1 MTCHKPHKSFKES
14 IALLKSRNL
23 IIENEKIA
31 EFFLQ
36 TISYNRF
43 SSYRFHFL
51 KNPQNDKETYKENT
65 KFQDIENIILADS
78 EISMLIFSILREIE
92 LTLRTQI
99 SYHFTK
105 QDRFFHIYHKN
116 FSPKIKLQKKPLCNL
131 IYNLKF
137 PNIAN
142 NATSFTTAFL
152 QKKSKNTCKDCEQE
166 TKYLSSRE
174 YLPPTEC
181 NKKDCFQHFWSA
193 IENIDFGTLINFL
206 KFAVTQNSEKQSIA
220 KFFDVNTPSDLT
232 KILSD
237 LKRLR
242 NIIAHHDKIITRF
255 KFRTLKQESQK
266 IISNSSTII
275 SDFVKKDK
283 ISFIPYYLLLKFFI
297 KHIYYNQKSKNM
309 INIINKISKILQNN
323 LSFIYPTHSR
333 EIVTLLKNH
342 ILNEI

>member
-1 MTCHKPHKSFKES
+1 MNIIKTHKSFNEQINK
-14 IALLKSRNL
+14 LKSRNL
-23 IIENEKIA
+23 TIENEQEA

-51 KNPQNDKETYKENT
+51 KNPQNDKETYKDNT
-65 KFQDIENIILADS
+65 TFQDIQNIILADS

-99 SYHFTK
+99 SYHFTQK
-105 QDRFFHIYHKN
+105 DPHFYIDINN
-116 FSPKIKLQKKPLCNL
+116 FNNQKKTNAL
-131 IYNLKF
+131 IQNLKF
-137 PNIAN
+137 PNIYEP
-142 NATSFTTAFL
+142 TSFTSAFIYKID
-152 QKKSKNTCKDCEQE
+152 KKTNNSKSSCENCKN
-166 TKYLSSRE
+166 YI
-174 YLPPTEC
+174 C
-181 NKKDCFQHFWSA
+181 NNKNHFQHFWSA
-193 IENIDFGTLINFL
+193 VENIDFGTLIDIYELSN
-206 KFAVTQNSEKQSIA
+206 QMQEKQSIA

-266 IISNSSTII
+266 IISNSSTSI
-275 SDFVKKDK
+275 SDFVKNDK

-297 KHIYYNQKSKNM
+297 KHIYYNQKSKNI

-323 LSFIYPTHSR
+323 LSFIYLTHSR
-333 EIVTLLKNH
+333 EIVTLLKNN